1 MGRTVVISACTGYI
15 TTDEDVADTAGE
27 WAPSIPLPFTLSPFF
42 VLRSNERASAHAPCY
57 EREPRLISQSKS
69 KNSVVKCTP
78 GEACTLGTD
87 RGRVTEGCVGVGWK
101 REGGARN
108 SLPVLERK
116 SRIAE
121 YNRRPISREGERERE
136 SKERIRD
143 WDRKRV
149 Y

>member
-1 MGRTVVISACTGYI
+1 M
-15 TTDEDVADTAGE
+15 
-27 WAPSIPLPFTLSPFF
+27 
-42 VLRSNERASAHAPCY
+42 
-57 EREPRLISQSKS
+57 ISQSKS

-87 RGRVTEGCVGVGWK
+87 REAVLQEDVWVLDGREREEGG
-101 REGGARN
+101 EGARN

-121 YNRRPISREGERERE
+121 YNRRPISREGETERERGAKRGSE
-136 SKERIRD
+136 TRD